1 MNNEESIE
9 SLNATIKKLNNNI
22 NELKKDNEKLR
33 INIGEMQN
41 EQGLEICEYFS
52 SCGSIS
58 QTAYKY
64 HFESD
69 IECYWALVKYFG
81 CSDPLQHATDYEEL
95 DNELFGS
102 DNDEE
107 SESGEEKYTETVEN
121 NY

>member
-9 SLNATIKKLNNNI
+9 SLNATIKKLNNTI

-33 INIGEMQN
+33 TNIVEMQN
-41 EQGLEICEYFS
+41 EQCLEICEYFS

-81 CSDPLQHATDYEEL
+81 CSDPLQHAYDEEL
-95 DNELFGS
+95 QKKIFGS

-107 SESGEEKYTETVEN
+107 SESDEEILEN
-121 NY
+121 NN

>member
-9 SLNATIKKLNNNI
+9 NFKNTIKMLNISIYKLKEEN
-22 NELKKDNEKLR
+22 LKLR
-33 INIGEMQN
+33 TIISEMQN

-64 HFESD
+64 HFESNKH
-69 IECYWALVKYFG
+69 CYWALVEYFG
-81 CSDPLQHATDYEEL
+81 CSDPLQHASDYEEL

-102 DNDEE
+102 DNDEQD
-107 SESGEEKYTETVEN
+107 ETVEENLANIEN
-121 NY
+121 N